1 MSYAAMAAGLMMN
14 NMGSNSSGGGSSE
27 GSSNEEK
34 ALAQYVREG
43 PSQDNGRNGNIFG
56 DKVLDQYNA
65 VMEVNIDLQREVMA
79 LRKEDK
85 RLKDQYQRDLM
96 YKEAWGEVI
105 IDLIVEGK
113 LKLSKLNDEHL
124 QVIHDIFSKLL
135 DKDFQKTLP
144 AEKLKRNEIGI
155 GIVARFGVLGKRNQ
169 ETQYKIDIFNKKKN
183 EDAEEYKQ
191 YLIDK
196 RAQEEEQ
203 SREQG
208 LSPS

>member
-113 LKLSKLNDEHL
+113 LKLSKLNNEHL
-124 QVIHDIFSKLL
+124 KVIYDIFNKLTYP
-135 DKDFQKTLP
+135 DYKKTLS
-144 AEKLKRNEIGI
+144 AEKLKRNDIGI

-169 ETQYKIDIFNKKKN
+169 EAQYKIDIFNKKKK
-183 EDAEEYKQ
+183 EDAEQYKQ